1 MNPRK
6 DRAACGRSRCVSC
19 GGFTNGKDI
28 SKSDR
33 NTNCTSSD
41 ILSDEVQFAL
51 GHFFPKYQPVI
62 KSRRANLGECSLS
75 ASHSAMAGTP
85 KGK

>member
-1 MNPRK
+1 MNPQK
-6 DRAACGRSRCVSC
+6 DRAACGRSRSVSC
-19 GGFTNGKDI
+19 GGFTNEKDI

-51 GHFFPKYQPVI
+51 GHFVPKYQPAM
-62 KSRRANLGECSLS
+62 KSRRANLAS
-75 ASHSAMAGTP
+75 AACPPATQR
-85 KGK
+85 